1 MLFRSLLAMAV
12 LLGGLPAY
20 ESHAAINKD
29 SEIVYI
35 VPGKGR
41 FETPSLAEAFLAAYE
56 NSKVRINVYADREVD
71 FPPYIEYGYLKE
83 DTTLFIEG
91 GATLT
96 INNYNFR
103 MDGLLEIRGT
113 VDIEHSEGFMY
124 GSGRVKFLDNGKLL
138 KRPYTI
144 DRRGET
150 SLEAKDIRY
159 GQTLAD
165 ATITTDKVNWL
176 SSIEGT
182 WHFCDEE
189 YVPQAGSRCHDVF
202 FLPKY
207 ALSYESKVFEKSG
220 KVTTKQAVPQL
231 QKYVKPQI
239 HVGENLLGVQPQM
252 TFVSPV
258 TGETVEGEFSFENS
272 NELLYSIGEQEIA
285 GTFQPRDSNY
295 APVTQYFKVDV
306 LGTEPA
312 IMEMPVIRNQ
322 GIYGQTLQDIQ
333 YLQGKCTNP
342 HTGKVI
348 KGSWE
353 WSNPNE
359 RLCLG
364 EQKYSMLFVPEED
377 GYRRLEVDMT
387 VNTCPK
393 VMENLTWPSCT
404 DITYGQS
411 LSESKLSFTKNEY
424 GTFSWKNENIR
435 PSVKNQGAEV
445 VFIPAA
451 TDTYDWSRIVGYDE
465 TTKTITFTRSDRSS
479 TGGNMRVWLGAIA
492 GVTGRHTGMEKS
504 RTNHRGTRPLRGVLY
519 AG

>member
-1 MLFRSLLAMAV
+1 MGKKIKKIFFMLLAMAV

-165 ATITTDKVNWL
+165 EIGRA
-176 SSIEGT
+176 
-182 WHFCDEE
+182 
-189 YVPQAGSRCHDVF
+189 
-202 FLPKY
+202 
-207 ALSYESKVFEKSG
+207 
-220 KVTTKQAVPQL
+220 
-231 QKYVKPQI
+231 
-239 HVGENLLGVQPQM
+239 HV
-252 TFVSPV
+252 
-258 TGETVEGEFSFENS
+258 
-272 NELLYSIGEQEIA
+272 
-285 GTFQPRDSNY
+285 
-295 APVTQYFKVDV
+295 
-306 LGTEPA
+306 
-312 IMEMPVIRNQ
+312 
-322 GIYGQTLQDIQ
+322 
-333 YLQGKCTNP
+333 
-342 HTGKVI
+342 
-348 KGSWE
+348 
-353 WSNPNE
+353 
-359 RLCLG
+359 
-364 EQKYSMLFVPEED
+364 
-377 GYRRLEVDMT
+377 
-387 VNTCPK
+387 
-393 VMENLTWPSCT
+393 
-404 DITYGQS
+404 
-411 LSESKLSFTKNEY
+411 
-424 GTFSWKNENIR
+424 
-435 PSVKNQGAEV
+435 
-445 VFIPAA
+445 
-451 TDTYDWSRIVGYDE
+451 
-465 TTKTITFTRSDRSS
+465 
-479 TGGNMRVWLGAIA
+479 
-492 GVTGRHTGMEKS
+492 
-504 RTNHRGTRPLRGVLY
+504 
-519 AG
+519 